1 VAAVHLRELETLALV
16 ELAQEMEQK
25 LALAITPFLMAQAV
39 AVQDQILGEL
49 VKRER

>member
-1 VAAVHLRELETLALV
+1 VAALLRVLAAQALV
-16 ELAQEMEQK
+16 ELAQVMEQK
-25 LALAITPFLMAQAV
+25 LALEITPFLMAQAV